1 MLSQLS
7 LREAVEQIKL
17 LIDEEKLQEAYR
29 ACLEILRY
37 DPENIHVIHLKI
49 KLKEVWEKSID
60 KPWKPIWQN

>member
-49 KLKEVWEKSID
+49 NEKV
-60 KPWKPIWQN
+60 